1 MRGITRLLRRKRPE
15 PKTVTVVSGLPRS
28 GTSMLMKMLEAGG
41 MQVLSDGI
49 READVDNP
57 RGYYEFERVKQL
69 DKGDHGWLNEAEG
82 KVVKVIAALLE
93 HLPAGYS
100 YRVVFVHRR
109 MSEILASQRK
119 MLMHRGESQQRVGDE
134 EMASLFQKHLK
145 KVMSWLQAQ
154 ENFRVLEV
162 DFNRLVENPR
172 PHLQEIVRFLGDSLD
187 VEAMAEVVDV
197 TLYRN
202 RSSMTCQ

>member
-1 MRGITRLLRRKRPE
+1 MRGITRLLRRKRPK

-41 MQVLSDGI
+41 MQVLIDGI

-100 YRVVFVHRR
+100 YRVIFVHRR

-119 MLMHRGESQQRVGDE
+119 MLMHRGEPQERVGDE
-134 EMASLFQKHLK
+134 EMAGLFQKHLK

-154 ENFRVLEV
+154 ENFCMLEV

-172 PHLQEIVRFLGDSLD
+172 PHVQEIGRFLGDSLD

-202 RSSMTCQ
+202 RSRISCQ